1 MTTRTILLVEDN
13 ADDVE
18 LTLRAFQSSAVRPEI
33 HVTRDGTEALASLF
47 GSTDRLPP
55 SVLPALVLLDLKLP
69 GLSGFDILSVIRAN
83 PRTRMLPVVIL
94 TSSAELVDLVTGYGL
109 GANSYVRK
117 PTSFRDL
124 VAAAESISAYWL
136 ALNEAPPEGRVQ

>member
-1 MTTRTILLVEDN
+1 MTTKTILLVEDN
-13 ADDVE
+13 VDDVE
-18 LTLRAFQSSAVRPEI
+18 LTLRAFQTSAVRPEI
-33 HVTRDGTEALASLF
+33 HVTRDGTEALESLF
-47 GSTDRLPP
+47 GSTDRPP
-55 SVLPALVLLDLKLP
+55 PAVLPALVLLDLKLP
-69 GLSGFDILSVIRAN
+69 GLSGFDVLSVIRAN

-124 VAAAESISAYWL
+124 VAAAQSISAYWL